1 MKTRAA
7 IAWEAGKPLTIE
19 TIEVGAPRAG
29 EVLVEVM
36 ATGVCHTDAYT
47 LSGADPEGL
56 FPGDSRPRGRGNR
69 ARDRRRRD
77 DAEGRRPRHSA
88 LHAGMPQLQNLPVAA
103 LQPVHGDPRNAGQG
117 RHARRLQPLFLRG
130 DRRQAAVPLHGLLD
144 LRQFHGAAGDRARQ
158 GARGR
163 AVRQDLLHRLRR
175 HHRRRRGDLDGQG
188 RGRAPMSWCSGSAAS
203 ASTSSR
209 ARAWSA
215 PTRSS
220 ASTSIRRARR
230 SPKNSA

>member
-19 TIEVGAPRAG
+19 TIEIAAPRAG

-47 LSGADPEGL
+47 LSGADPG
-56 FPGDSRPRGRGNR
+56 GAVSRRARPRGRGNR
-69 ARDRRRRD
+69 ARDRPWRD

-88 LHAGMPQLQNLPVAA
+88 LHAGVPQLQDLPVAA

-117 RHARRLQPLFLRG
+117 GHARRLQPLFLRG

-144 LRQFHGAAGDRARQ
+144 LRQFHGAAGNRARQ

-188 RGRAPMSWCSGSAAS
+188 VAGRQCRGV
-203 ASTSSR
+203 
-209 ARAWSA
+209 
-215 PTRSS
+215 
-220 ASTSIRRARR
+220 RARR
-230 SPKNSA
+230 HRPQRHPGRAHGGRRQDHRRRHQPGAPGDRQKSSA